1 MPALG
6 DDMNLRTGA
15 IDKPHE
21 TFGAQEPVAERRACG
36 IARAKEDSAPYDQT
50 KGSAVVPERAHRQ
63 GQRRAV
69 APPMKSGLALT
80 MIPAWL

>member
-36 IARAKEDSAPYDQT
+36 IARAKEDFGP
-50 KGSAVVPERAHRQ
+50 V
-63 GQRRAV
+63 
-69 APPMKSGLALT
+69 
-80 MIPAWL
+80 